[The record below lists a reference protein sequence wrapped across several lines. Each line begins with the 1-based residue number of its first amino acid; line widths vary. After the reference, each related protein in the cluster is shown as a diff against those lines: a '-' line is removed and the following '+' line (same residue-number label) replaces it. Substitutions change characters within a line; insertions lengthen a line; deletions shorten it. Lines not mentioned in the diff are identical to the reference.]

1 MYKFIKSTEEIHNAL
16 FGPRPNPTIKC
27 TKCGTLY
34 KAENESYP
42 WEYDNFLAKNES
54 KSKYF
59 GLCRN
64 CYKAELNNNLTNADI
79 RHYAEYAI
87 NNTSEW
93 SMGYNKADELSYEN
107 WENKV
112 KPMIDV
118 ILAERQAAKEKL
130 YHESKFKEAEK
141 LYNDA
146 KKDATLDDNI
156 TIHIIAKLLEKID
169 ELEKK
174 IPERDI
180 SNIRF
185 NV

>member
-1 MYKFIKSTEEIHNAL
+1 MSEFIKNLGESFNTL
-16 FGPRPNPTIKC
+16 FGSDPEPTIKC

-34 KAENESYP
+34 KAENEICT
-42 WEYDNFLAKNES
+42 WEYDNFRTKD

-59 GLCRN
+59 GLCRK
-64 CYKAELNNNLTNADI
+64 CYEAELNNNLMEADI
-79 RHYAEYAI
+79 RRYAEYAI
-87 NNTSEW
+87 DTASKW

-107 WENKV
+107 WVNKV
-112 KPMIDV
+112 EPMISV
-118 ILAERQAAKEKL
+118 ILAERQAAKEKI
-130 YHESKFKEAEK
+130 YHESKLKEAEK

-146 KKDATLDDNI
+146 KKDATLDDNV

-180 SNIRF
+180 SNMRF
-185 NV
+185 GV

>member
-1 MYKFIKSTEEIHNAL
+1 MSEFIRNLNESFNTL
-16 FGPRPNPTIKC
+16 FGQRPEPTIKC
-27 TKCGTLY
+27 TKCGALY

-42 WEYDNFLAKNES
+42 WEYDNFQNKN

-59 GLCRN
+59 GLCRE
-64 CYKAELNNNLTNADI
+64 CYKAELNNNLTEADI
-79 RHYAEYAI
+79 RRYAEYAI
-87 NNTSEW
+87 DTASVHA
-93 SMGYNKADELSYEN
+93 MGYNKADELSYEN

-112 KPMIDV
+112 EPMINV

-130 YHESKFKEAEK
+130 YHESKLKEAENM
-141 LYNDA
+141 YNDA
-146 KKDATLDDNI
+146 KKDATLDDNV

>member
-1 MYKFIKSTEEIHNAL
+1 MSKFIKSTEEIHNAL
-16 FGPRPNPTIKC
+16 FGPRPDPTIKC

-34 KAENESYP
+34 KAENESCL
-42 WEYDNFLAKNES
+42 WEYDNFRTKD

-59 GLCRN
+59 GLCYN
-64 CYKAELNNNLTNADI
+64 CYKKELNNNLTEADI
-79 RHYAEYAI
+79 RRYAEYAI
-87 NNTSEW
+87 DTASKYT
-93 SMGYNKADELSYEN
+93 MGYNKADELSYET

-112 KPMIDV
+112 EPMIDV
-118 ILAERQAAKEKL
+118 ILAERKAAKEKL
-130 YHESKFKEAEK
+130 YHESKLKEAEK

-180 SNIRF
+180 SSIRF
-185 NV
+185 NI